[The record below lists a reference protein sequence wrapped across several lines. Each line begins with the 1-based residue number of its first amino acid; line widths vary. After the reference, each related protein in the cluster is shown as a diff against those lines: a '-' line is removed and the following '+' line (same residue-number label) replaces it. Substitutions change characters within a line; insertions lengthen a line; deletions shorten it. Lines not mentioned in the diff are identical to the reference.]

1 MGTTKLQAL
10 AQRVRRLRGQ
20 AMVEYS
26 AVLFALATA
35 GGVGIIMVLPMLM
48 NALNRYLQGIYY
60 VLNLAI
66 P

>member
-1 MGTTKLQAL
+1 MRTEIRAL
-10 AQRVRRLRGQ
+10 VQRVRRPRGQ

-35 GGVGIIMVLPMLM
+35 GGVAILMILPMLM
-48 NALNRYLQGIYY
+48 NALNRYLEGIYY
-60 VLNLAI
+60 MLNLAI

>member
-1 MGTTKLQAL
+1 
-10 AQRVRRLRGQ
+10 VRRLRGQ

-35 GGVGIIMVLPMLM
+35 GGVGIIMVLPMMM

>member
-10 AQRVRRLRGQ
+10 ALRVRRLRGQ

>member
-1 MGTTKLQAL
+1 MRTESRTLV
-10 AQRVRRLRGQ
+10 QRVRRLRGQ

-35 GGVGIIMVLPMLM
+35 GGVAILMILPMLM
-48 NALNRYLQGIYY
+48 NALNRYLEGIYY
-60 VLNLAI
+60 MLNLAI

>member
-1 MGTTKLQAL
+1 MRTEVRAL
-10 AQRVRRLRGQ
+10 VQRVRRLRGQ

-26 AVLFALATA
+26 AVLFALAAA

-48 NALNRYLQGIYY
+48 NALNKYLQGIYY
-60 VLNLAI
+60 MLNLAI

>member
-1 MGTTKLQAL
+1 MRTEVRAL
-10 AQRVRRLRGQ
+10 VQRMRRPRGQ

-26 AVLFALATA
+26 AIMFALATA

-48 NALNRYLQGIYY
+48 NALDRYLQGIYY
-60 VLNLAI
+60 MLNLAI

>member
-1 MGTTKLQAL
+1 METLRKKT
-10 AQRVRRLRGQ
+10 RRRGQ

-26 AVLFALATA
+26 SILFILAM
-35 GGVGIIMVLPMLM
+35 GGGASIIVVLPMLM

-60 VLNLAI
+60 MLNLAI

>member
-1 MGTTKLQAL
+1 MRTEVRVVV
-10 AQRVRRLRGQ
+10 QRLRRVRGQ

-26 AVLFALATA
+26 AILFALAAA

-48 NALNRYLQGIYY
+48 NALDLYLQGIYY
-60 VLNLAI
+60 ILNLAI